1 MTSHLTT
8 ALPVETSPTVA
19 PTIPA
24 PVGESSAVPTSLPTV
39 PSAQT
44 SAAAHAVVA
53 VVGLG
58 YVGLPTAIAMRNA
71 GCHIVGIDVSPRRLD
86 AIRTG
91 AAELLESE
99 RDDLHRHLA
108 GDGFSLT
115 DRIEAL
121 DAADLVLICVPT
133 RSTRISCPTRRF
145 SSASARKS
153 CATLGPVRRS
163 C

>member
-1 MTSHLTT
+1 MTSHLATT
-8 ALPVETSPTVA
+8 TLPVETAFTEA

-24 PVGESSAVPTSLPTV
+24 PVVESSAVPISIPTA
-39 PSAQT
+39 PSVQT

-86 AIRTG
+86 AIRAG

-99 RDDLHRHLA
+99 REDLHKHL
-108 GDGFSLT
+108 
-115 DRIEAL
+115 
-121 DAADLVLICVPT
+121 
-133 RSTRISCPTRRF
+133 
-145 SSASARKS
+145 
-153 CATLGPVRRS
+153 
-163 C
+163 